1 MYLCRFNRSIAA
13 YATMPRRKRRVEKR
27 DSGFHSEV
35 SSLHISHLE
44 ALLTCILTCN
54 WKSTQTPINIY
65 QGYIYMHVHTLYIYM
80 SCTLYSFTFQRSDST
95 SHDKEQHSAS
105 PEGICMVKNEITHS
119 IYIYIVT
126 IFLWCTCIVHIL
138 YCFYESLGWNITC
151 TLYSYE
157 PYNAGHTCTFVNY
170 YQARAV
176 TPAVAMA
183 VHFFCRTMERC

>member
-1 MYLCRFNRSIAA
+1 MLRYTYFHHIHIDVHTNNTNAQIMNLLSVDIIHYYIYMYMYLCRFNRSIAA

-65 QGYIYMHVHTLYIYM
+65 QGYIYMPVRTLYIYM

-105 PEGICMVKNEITHS
+105 PEGI
-119 IYIYIVT
+119 Y
-126 IFLWCTCIVHIL
+126 L
-138 YCFYESLGWNITC
+138 YG
-151 TLYSYE
+151 
-157 PYNAGHTCTFVNY
+157 
-170 YQARAV
+170 
-176 TPAVAMA
+176 
-183 VHFFCRTMERC
+183 